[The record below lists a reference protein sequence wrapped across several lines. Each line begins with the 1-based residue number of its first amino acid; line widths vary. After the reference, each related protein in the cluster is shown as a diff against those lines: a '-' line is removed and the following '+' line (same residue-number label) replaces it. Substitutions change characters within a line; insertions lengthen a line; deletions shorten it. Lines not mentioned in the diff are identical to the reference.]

1 MTTTNKNFRTAAL
14 LSILVE
20 FIVNIQRISLRVLE
34 LLLLIL
40 SMFSPL
46 FQDTSEEVAQTF

>member
-1 MTTTNKNFRTAAL
+1 MTTTNKNFRTATL
-14 LSILVE
+14 LSILVD
-20 FIVNIQRISLRVLE
+20 FIVNFQRISLGVLE

>member
-40 SMFSPL
+40 SMFSSL